1 MARKRRAEAE
11 RTWLQLVR
19 PASCALAVRRCPY
32 LEMRVRTRV
41 TEAEPEMSRGVN
53 EVDIQTGET
62 PRGVPRLYTGYW
74 NRYHMVR
81 SVTKEVDG

>member
-32 LEMRVRTRV
+32 LEMRVKTRM
-41 TEAEPEMSRGVN
+41 TEAEPEMSREVN
-53 EVDIQTGET
+53 EVDIQ

-74 NRYHMVR
+74 NVYHMVR